1 MSITLDQVTKRYHGQ
16 PVVND
21 VSLEVP
27 EGEFF
32 VLLGPS
38 GSGKSTLLRAIAG
51 LTGIDHGQIALHGQ
65 DVTQMGARDRGV
77 GFVFQNYALFRHM
90 TVGENIEF
98 ALRVRRMK
106 TAERRARR
114 AELLR
119 LVVLEGMDDR
129 LPSQLSGGQQQ
140 RVAVARALAHKPQ
153 VLLLDEPFGALDA
166 KIREELRSTIR
177 AVQRELGVTTVLV
190 THDQEEAFALA
201 DRIGVMNLGRLL
213 EVGRPQELYARPATR
228 FVATFLGAANLLLAQ
243 QGPDAI
249 RFGST
254 PVDAAARNPVAPG
267 REHEVVTVMRPEEV
281 EIAATRELLGSNYI
295 ARATV
300 EELMFT
306 GAMER
311 LRLRLFDD
319 PDAARLVG
327 SADATQRI
335 EATRSQ
341 PEQRTFPLQVGDTVA
356 LGARRLHVLPTPLSS
371 FVACAATEA
380 EADAIAMHPLLDALA
395 TRMKTRVAVHLL
407 EDTAEQR
414 APAAGVAAI
423 ASGPG
428 AGALAATLL
437 GRGANEVLV
446 LPAAAALPRHICIH
460 WMGDGVR
467 HATLAV
473 AASLLRHLPAEAI
486 CYAVAPEARRD
497 QRPAAL
503 RALLDAR
510 SEAKAAHGLEVR
522 TELLSGTGPA
532 ALLAQL
538 TKLEAPMLVLGV
550 TRIEDISGPFAS
562 LVNGA
567 AAVPV
572 LVVYRGAA

>member
-1 MSITLDQVTKRYHGQ
+1 
-16 PVVND
+16 
-21 VSLEVP
+21 
-27 EGEFF
+27 
-32 VLLGPS
+32 
-38 GSGKSTLLRAIAG
+38 
-51 LTGIDHGQIALHGQ
+51 
-65 DVTQMGARDRGV
+65 
-77 GFVFQNYALFRHM
+77 
-90 TVGENIEF
+90 
-98 ALRVRRMK
+98 
-106 TAERRARR
+106 
-114 AELLR
+114 
-119 LVVLEGMDDR
+119 
-129 LPSQLSGGQQQ
+129 
-140 RVAVARALAHKPQ
+140 
-153 VLLLDEPFGALDA
+153 
-166 KIREELRSTIR
+166 
-177 AVQRELGVTTVLV
+177 
-190 THDQEEAFALA
+190 
-201 DRIGVMNLGRLL
+201 
-213 EVGRPQELYARPATR
+213 
-228 FVATFLGAANLLLAQ
+228 
-243 QGPDAI
+243 
-249 RFGST
+249 
-254 PVDAAARNPVAPG
+254 
-267 REHEVVTVMRPEEV
+267 
-281 EIAATRELLGSNYI
+281 
-295 ARATV
+295 
-300 EELMFT
+300 
-306 GAMER
+306 
-311 LRLRLFDD
+311 
-319 PDAARLVG
+319 
-327 SADATQRI
+327 
-335 EATRSQ
+335 
-341 PEQRTFPLQVGDTVA
+341 
-356 LGARRLHVLPTPLSS
+356 
-371 FVACAATEA
+371 
-380 EADAIAMHPLLDALA
+380 
-395 TRMKTRVAVHLL
+395 MKTRVAVHLL

>member
-38 GSGKSTLLRAIAG
+38 GSGKSTLLRSIAG

-106 TAERRARR
+106 STERRARR

-119 LVVLEGMDDR
+119 LVALEGMDDR

-177 AVQRELGVTTVLV
+177 VVQRELGVTTVLV

-281 EIAATRELLGSNYI
+281 EIAATRESLGSNYI

-300 EELMFT
+300 EELLFT

-341 PEQRTFPLQVGDTVA
+341 PEQRAYPLQVGDTVM

-371 FVACAATEA
+371 FVACANTETEA
-380 EADAIAMHPLLDALA
+380 QAIAAHPLLDALA

-407 EDTAEQR
+407 DSSAEQR

-428 AGALAATLL
+428 AGALAAGLL

-446 LPAAAALPRHICIH
+446 LPPGAALPRHICIH

-538 TKLEAPMLVLGV
+538 ATLEAPMLVLGV
-550 TRIEDISGPFAS
+550 TRIEDISGAFAA
-562 LVNGA
+562 LVNGD

>member
-1 MSITLDQVTKRYHGQ
+1 
-16 PVVND
+16 
-21 VSLEVP
+21 
-27 EGEFF
+27 
-32 VLLGPS
+32 
-38 GSGKSTLLRAIAG
+38 
-51 LTGIDHGQIALHGQ
+51 
-65 DVTQMGARDRGV
+65 
-77 GFVFQNYALFRHM
+77 
-90 TVGENIEF
+90 
-98 ALRVRRMK
+98 
-106 TAERRARR
+106 
-114 AELLR
+114 
-119 LVVLEGMDDR
+119 
-129 LPSQLSGGQQQ
+129 
-140 RVAVARALAHKPQ
+140 

-243 QGPDAI
+243 QGQDAI

-311 LRLRLFDD
+311 LRLRLFDE

-341 PEQRTFPLQVGDTVA
+341 PEQRAFPLQVGDTVA

-371 FVACAATEA
+371 FVACAPTEA

-407 EDTAEQR
+407 GGADQR

-428 AGALAATLL
+428 AGALAASLL

-446 LPAAAALPRHICIH
+446 LPPGAALPRQICIH
-460 WMGDGVR
+460 WMGDAVR

-486 CYAVAPEARRD
+486 CYAFAPEARRD
-497 QRPAAL
+497 QRPTAL

-522 TELLSGTGPA
+522 TELLSGSGPA

-538 TKLEAPMLVLGV
+538 KTLEAPMLVLGV
-550 TRIEDISGPFAS
+550 TRIEDISGAFAT
-562 LVNGA
+562 LVNGE

-572 LVVYRGAA
+572 LVVYRGAT